1 MGLKK
6 ISFDNEGITTAFSF
20 AKQAEAAAQ
29 DLAQQLLCSELGF
42 VLFFCSAEYDLPAL
56 SKALEAE
63 FFWCAAGGL
72 YERW

>member
-42 VLFFCSAEYDLPAL
+42 VLFFLFS
-56 SKALEAE
+56 
-63 FFWCAAGGL
+63 
-72 YERW
+72 